1 MANWSAEMDAIHSAY
16 GQQCDFVIKIHEAF
30 HNHSASAT
38 ASTLLCVLPSRFDL
52 LWCANNTL
60 AFAR

>member
-1 MANWSAEMDAIHSAY
+1 MDAIHSAY

-38 ASTLLCVLPSRFDL
+38 ASTLLCVLQSRFDL